1 MGAIRIGLR
10 HERWSANSQEF
21 LGLDDAMGLARF
33 LCRSGGEL
41 AEGEMKRTNCMYPR
55 TEARCPSP
63 ARRRRSVCLLASV
76 VAGRREQSKLAAPAA
91 AAASSGSELQLF
103 GEGGRRHHRHAGG
116 GADHAVVHPRW
127 ADGRAASGDG
137 PAEEPVVEA
146 GARAGAVVAERARG
160 GVVVEVADLRRV
172 VVVPAHG
179 GERRVRVPAGGGA
192 AGREEGDRPGG
203 EEVLRGGVRAGAGGV
218 APAGAG
224 AAPSSAAAAVADPL
238 HALEVEA
245 VLLEVRRNV
254 LAREAIDAHQLH
266 YRLGDGVLDAEVRHR
281 VDEPLVQLRRPH
293 EPGPLERPRRLVAT
307 SPAAAAAARPGR
319 RRRPAVHLPCP
330 HATATTTTTTTST
343 SSPLAAGRRAPPP
356 SPSAAA
362 APVEDG

>member
-10 HERWSANSQEF
+10 HGRWSANSQEF

-172 VVVPAHG
+172 VVVSKATA
-179 GERRVRVPAGGGA
+179 RS
-192 AGREEGDRPGG
+192 
-203 EEVLRGGVRAGAGGV
+203 GVMSDCDSGISSSGAGSC
-218 APAGAG
+218 
-224 AAPSSAAAAVADPL
+224 SSHRANQL
-238 HALEVEA
+238 GSSSSLILTHTHT
-245 VLLEVRRNV
+245 
-254 LAREAIDAHQLH
+254 HQFFF
-266 YRLGDGVLDAEVRHR
+266 
-281 VDEPLVQLRRPH
+281 PPNQQQ
-293 EPGPLERPRRLVAT
+293 
-307 SPAAAAAARPGR
+307 R
-319 RRRPAVHLPCP
+319 RRRTRGLR
-330 HATATTTTTTTST
+330 TRG
-343 SSPLAAGRRAPPP
+343 LG
-356 SPSAAA
+356 
-362 APVEDG
+362 GY